1 MQIDRIKRGVAR
13 YIDNEI
19 IGRMTDATSRWIAGG
34 VAALA
39 VDNLGETVKQ
49 YEQDPF
55 IAMLGVMKD
64 GDVDLDAVYHAFA
77 PRMVEKVSFTLP
89 VVGKLTFDRADLDR
103 LMECIREA

>member
-19 IGRMTDATSRWIAGG
+19 IGQMTDAKSRWLAGG

-39 VDNLGETVKQ
+39 VNNLGETVKQ

-55 IAMLGVMKD
+55 VAMLGVMKD
-64 GDVDLDAVYHAFA
+64 GDVDIDAVYQAFA
-77 PRMVEKVSFTLP
+77 PRMVEKVSFVLP
-89 VVGKLTFDRADLDR
+89 IVGKLTFDRNDLDR